1 MYKKQKKLQELD
13 EKYTN
18 IQVKN
23 IVNQIKMLTMY
34 QENMMAQ
41 EEKVLQTSL
50 QGIHMMMKKEDY
62 QKYSRGVVCHESTAE
77 VCHEVCDRC

>member
-1 MYKKQKKLQELD
+1 
-13 EKYTN
+13 
-18 IQVKN
+18 
-23 IVNQIKMLTMY
+23 MLTMY

-62 QKYSRGVVCHESTAE
+62 
-77 VCHEVCDRC
+77 